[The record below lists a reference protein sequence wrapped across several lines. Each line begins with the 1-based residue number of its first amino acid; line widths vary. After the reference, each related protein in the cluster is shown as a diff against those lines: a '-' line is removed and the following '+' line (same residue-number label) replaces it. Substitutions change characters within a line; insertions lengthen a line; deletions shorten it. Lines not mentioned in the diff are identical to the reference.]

1 MVIRRGELWWADL
14 DTPIG
19 LTPDFRRPV
28 LVVQSDAF
36 NHSGIASTIIV
47 PLTTNIQRADAPGNV
62 LIRARETGLRM
73 DSVVNVSQP
82 VAVDRRAL
90 VERIGTV
97 NGATMA
103 SVARGLRLVL
113 DTWVVTPV
121 AITRDD
127 ARRGMSATPTCVFAL
142 GHREARHR

>member
-14 DTPIG
+14 DAPIG
-19 LTPDFRRPV
+19 SAPGFRRPV

-36 NHSGIASTIIV
+36 NQSTIASTVIV

-62 LIRARETGLRM
+62 LIRARKTGLGK

-90 VERIGTV
+90 VERIGAV
-97 NGATMA
+97 DGAIMT

-113 DTWVVTPV
+113 D
-121 AITRDD
+121 
-127 ARRGMSATPTCVFAL
+127 L
-142 GHREARHR
+142 

>member
-19 LTPDFRRPV
+19 SAPGFRRPV

-36 NHSGIASTIIV
+36 NQSRIASTVIV

-62 LIRARETGLRM
+62 LIRARDTGLRK

-82 VAVDRRAL
+82 VAVDRTAL
-90 VERIGTV
+90 VKRIGTV
-97 NGATMA
+97 NGRTMA

-113 DTWVVTPV
+113 D
-121 AITRDD
+121 
-127 ARRGMSATPTCVFAL
+127 L
-142 GHREARHR
+142 Q

>member
-19 LTPDFRRPV
+19 AAPGFRRPV
-28 LVVQSDAF
+28 LIVQSDGF
-36 NHSGIASTIIV
+36 NQSRIATTV
-47 PLTTNIQRADAPGNV
+47 VLPLTTNIQRADAPGNV
-62 LIRARETGLRM
+62 LIRARDSALRK

-90 VERIGTV
+90 IERIGTV
-97 NGATMA
+97 DGTVME

-113 DTWVVTPV
+113 D
-121 AITRDD
+121 
-127 ARRGMSATPTCVFAL
+127 L
-142 GHREARHR
+142 

>member
-19 LTPDFRRPV
+19 SPGFRRPV

-36 NHSGIASTIIV
+36 NQSTIASTVLV

-62 LIRARETGLRM
+62 LIRARDTGLRR

-90 VERIGTV
+90 FERIGAV
-97 NGATMA
+97 DGITMA
-103 SVARGLRLVL
+103 SIARGLRLVL
-113 DTWVVTPV
+113 D
-121 AITRDD
+121 
-127 ARRGMSATPTCVFAL
+127 L
-142 GHREARHR
+142 